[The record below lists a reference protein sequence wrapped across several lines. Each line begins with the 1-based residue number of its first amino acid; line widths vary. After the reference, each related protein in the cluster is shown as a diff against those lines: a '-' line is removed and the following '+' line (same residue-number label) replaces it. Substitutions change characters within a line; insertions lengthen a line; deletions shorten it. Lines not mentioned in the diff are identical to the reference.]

1 MPLYKHKMVNSLTT
15 KFFQKKKKCMQKK
28 IKKKNH
34 DPEVDSNP
42 QPRVLEFNALPTWP
56 LHYIAK
62 IKNYKSFITNLT
74 KKSWWPF

>member
-15 KFFQKKKKCMQKK
+15 KFFQKKKSACKK
-28 IKKKNH
+28 KLKKKNH

-42 QPRVLEFNALPTWP
+42 QPWVLEFNASPTWP

-62 IKNYKSFITNLT
+62 IKKL
-74 KKSWWPF
+74 